1 MVINMSYRKNYERWL
16 TSDKVDENTKAEL
29 RAITDDEEIKLRFVR
44 SLEFGTAGLRGT
56 MMAGINAMNIYTVA
70 HATQGLAD
78 LINKLGKS
86 ERGVAIAYDSRN
98 NSELFAKTAAG
109 TLAANGIKVYIFD
122 SLRPTPVLSFA
133 VRELHTIAGIN
144 ITASH
149 NPGQYNGY
157 KAYWEDGAQ
166 LPPDH
171 AATVTEFINAADI
184 FDDVRTMDF
193 DKAVSDGIVEFI
205 PTSLDEKYLQNVLA
219 EAVNPDVVKKVA
231 DELEIV
237 YTPLHGAGYKM
248 VPEIMRRI
256 GVKHI
261 ETVDEQM
268 VLDGNFPTIG
278 YPNPEFPEAFE
289 FGIKLAEKVK
299 SDLIIATDPDADR
312 VGVMSRD
319 KSGKFIRLT
328 GNQVGALLLDYI
340 ITAYEKKGMPEN
352 PYAIKTIVTTDIV
365 TKICEAH
372 GVRLHNVL
380 TGFKFIGEVIKTYE
394 CTGHDN
400 YIFGFEESYGYLKGT
415 YARDKDAVVATMLIC
430 EMAAYYSTKRM
441 TLCDA
446 VQALYER
453 YGYYDEGLAN
463 IYMEGLDGLECIK
476 KLMDNLRSNPPTEL
490 AGRRIIERRDYLNDT
505 VLDVDTGKVTSTGLP
520 SSNVLYYVTDC
531 RDVIVIRPSGTEP
544 KIKIY
549 ILAHHDDPALLKE
562 KIEAY
567 KKVTDTWVD

>member
-1 MVINMSYRKNYERWL
+1 MDYKANYKRWL
-16 TSDKVDENTKAEL
+16 ESPKVDEETKAEL
-29 RAITDDEEIKLRFVR
+29 RALTDDEDIKLRFIKY
-44 SLEFGTAGLRGT
+44 LEFGTAGLRGT
-56 MMAGINAMNIYTVA
+56 MMAGSNAMNVYTVA

-78 LINKLGKS
+78 LINKEGKAD
-86 ERGVAIAYDSRN
+86 RGVAVAYDSRN
-98 NSELFAKTAAG
+98 NSPLFAKTAAS

-149 NPGQYNGY
+149 NPKEYNGY

-171 AATVTEFINAADI
+171 AATVSEFIAAADI
-184 FDDVRTMDF
+184 FDDVKTCDF
-193 DKAVSDGIVEFI
+193 DKAVADGIIEFVGKE
-205 PTSLDEKYLQNVLA
+205 LDEKYLANVIA
-219 EAVNPDVVKKVA
+219 EAVNPDVIEKVS
-231 DELEIV
+231 DELEII
-237 YTPLHGAGYKM
+237 YTPLHGAGYSM
-248 VPEIMRRI
+248 VPEVLRRV
-256 GVKHI
+256 GVKHL
-261 ETVDEQM
+261 ETVGEQM
-268 VLDGNFPTIG
+268 ALDGNFPTVS

-289 FGIKLAEKVK
+289 LGIKLAEKVK

-312 VGVMSRD
+312 VGIMSRD
-319 KSGKFIRLT
+319 KTGKFVRLT

-340 ITAYEKKGMPEN
+340 ITAYEEKGMPEN
-352 PYAIKTIVTTDIV
+352 PYAIKTIVTTDMV
-365 TKICEAH
+365 TKICEDH
-372 GVRLHNVL
+372 NVRLHNVL

-394 CTGHDN
+394 VTGHDN
-400 YIFGFEESYGYLKGT
+400 YLFGFEESYGYLKGT

-430 EMAAYYSTKRM
+430 EMAAYYFTKGM
-441 TLCDA
+441 TLSDA
-446 VQALYER
+446 LQGLYDR
-453 YGYYDEGLAN
+453 YGYYGEGVAN
-463 IYMEGLDGLECIK
+463 IYMDGLDGIERMK
-476 KLMDNLRSNPPTEL
+476 KLMNDLREAPPTEL

-520 SSNVLYYVTDC
+520 ASNVLYYVTDC

-549 ILAHHDDPALLKE
+549 ILAHDDNADALNE